1 MRKKFT
7 HSAFG
12 RDGNRDL
19 GTALFVQSA
28 LGGTVTRVDLGS
40 GAQTT
45 SVAVGPS
52 VERDHD
58 PTLPTGLVVAASGVL
73 VDTANE
79 PDSLHVLDPVTLADL
94 GTLAIAADQGDITV
108 AADGSAWLVRTTAN
122 EVIHIIPKPL

>member
-1 MRKKFT
+1 VRKKFT

-12 RDGNRDL
+12 RDWNRDL

-28 LGGTVTRVDLGS
+28 LDGTVTRVDLGS

-45 SVAVGPS
+45 SVAVGAS